1 MLRRV
6 RLSSAILIALLV
18 ALAPPVRA
26 DDDYDPLEGMDP
38 DGRIPK
44 VDKAALVEHPERWR
58 YLPESRIP
66 PGNVLDRFLVSSLV
80 FPVVFFSSDVGAGLG
95 LSLIHI

>member
-1 MLRRV
+1 M
-6 RLSSAILIALLV
+6 SAASV
-18 ALAPPVRA
+18 SA
-26 DDDYDPLEGMDP
+26 DPAYDPLEGMDA

-44 VDKAALVEHPERWR
+44 VAKDAYVEHPERWR

-80 FPVVFFSSDVGAGLG
+80 FPVVFFNSDVGAGFGAG
-95 LSLIHI
+95 LTDIDFRNQRRREWPAAASG